1 MEHGLP
7 KFNSL
12 IIIAMIVFIASLI
25 GLMVPLLS
33 SIQEKQ
39 KSLHEKITQRHH
51 EQQKQQNQ
59 LNHIKG
65 MYTFKLYKKNVC
77 QR

>member
-7 KFNSL
+7 RFNCL
-12 IIIAMIVFIASLI
+12 IIIAILIFIASLI
-25 GLMVPLLS
+25 GLIVPLLS

-39 KSLHEKITQRHH
+39 KTLNKKIAQRHH

-65 MYTFKLYKKNVC
+65 MYTFVL
-77 QR
+77 